1 MHSPLRHV
9 RLPPRRSTC
18 TVSDEGMSDGSTR
31 VGGTSD
37 GCDCESLSTTLAAG
51 AVVAVRS
58 AAVSAAAAAAAAAV
72 RAATAAWGVA
82 LAACGEGVGAC
93 ATPSS
98 TAASLRALDG
108 WPLGPWPLD
117 GSGAISRAIWP
128 LDGSGAIS
136 RAIWPLDGSGA
147 ISRAIWCLSSI
158 SSSWSHCVPFSFGQK
173 RRSGGAR
180 TRARQPVGRWVG
192 GWGTCTH
199 IHMYASSRWVGGAK
213 VGQRWGTPT
222 REYMLLYS
230 LDPHTHSRT
239 YGTCCCTRWIP
250 ILTHVRTVTLWPDE
264 QIGADE
270 RHERLLPHLH
280 TCMHAPTCIRT
291 HMHAYLRP
299 DEQIGGDERLL
310 HQTT

>member
-1 MHSPLRHV
+1 MAGPLAPGPLMDREQSREQSGPLMDREQSREQSGASLASHQAGATVCHSPLA
-9 RLPPRRSTC
+9 RS
-18 TVSDEGMSDGSTR
+18 
-31 VGGTSD
+31 VGRG
-37 GCDCESLSTTLAAG
+37 G
-51 AVVAVRS
+51 R
-58 AAVSAAAAAAAAAV
+58 V
-72 RAATAAWGVA
+72 RARV
-82 LAACGEGVGAC
+82 
-93 ATPSS
+93 S
-98 TAASLRALDG
+98 
-108 WPLGPWPLD
+108 
-117 GSGAISRAIWP
+117 
-128 LDGSGAIS
+128 
-136 RAIWPLDGSGA
+136 
-147 ISRAIWCLSSI
+147 
-158 SSSWSHCVPFSFGQK
+158 Q
-173 RRSGGAR
+173 
-180 TRARQPVGRWVG
+180 WVG